1 MIVKDMNNLTISA
14 KYTHIVVRLCTGG
27 LIYACLSL
35 TSLSALAF
43 RRAFNTQI
51 NKLIGT
57 MIVKDMNN
65 LTISAKYTHIVVR
78 LCTDG

>member
-1 MIVKDMNNLTISA
+1 MIMHTDGINLCVYVTNQPF
-14 KYTHIVVRLCTGG
+14 G
-27 LIYACLSL
+27 L
-35 TSLSALAF
+35 SLSASF
-43 RRAFNTQI
+43 QSSQI

-78 LCTDG
+78 LCTQTELIYACLSLTSLSA